1 MVFPRENDVPY
12 VTKNAQ
18 IVNLTD
24 LARERL
30 IEVNELQKENDQLI
44 KDRNERQEITAA
56 AFDRENT
63 YRCQRKELDS
73 LRQLK
78 FKAGDIWDLSAQLT
92 TEDISDLLNI
102 FRDRIVVEDCDSPF
116 THETNFNE
124 SFCYRDK
131 SAAVIA
137 QTLSAA
143 YRSDDLKKG
152 STFAE
157 WLQYAPQ
164 NVEHDYD
171 EANVY
176 TDGVKIKFHLDNTN

>member
-1 MVFPRENDVPY
+1 MVFLKEDDVPY
-12 VTKNAQ
+12 VTKAAQ
-18 IVNLTD
+18 IVNLTEI
-24 LARERL
+24 AQERL
-30 IEVNELQKENDQLI
+30 EEVDALQQEIGQLK

-63 YRCQRKELDS
+63 YRCQREELDS
-73 LRQLK
+73 LLKLK
-78 FKAGDIWDLSAQLT
+78 FKAKDIWDLSAQLT
-92 TEDISDLLNI
+92 IEDISVLLNI

-116 THETNFNE
+116 THETDFNE

-143 YRSDDLKKG
+143 YRSNDLKQG

-157 WLQYAPQ
+157 WLEYAPQ
-164 NVEHDYD
+164 NVKHDYD
-171 EANVY
+171 EENVY
-176 TDGVKIKFHLDNTN
+176 TDGVKIKFHLDNTD